1 MAKNPRWNLKGDRDR
16 VRSLLFLFVLKRLNH
31 AKFTAP
37 IMEDKTLQFINKRR
51 IMMYRQMINF
61 IELMVV
67 SLMALV
73 ATSISRL
80 TWYQTV
86 GMFFAAV
93 FMLFISI
100 ELECGESKKEEL

>member
-1 MAKNPRWNLKGDRDR
+1 MITKLHKLVCFFSFCPHLVLRSNM
-16 VRSLLFLFVLKRLNH
+16 VRYH
-31 AKFTAP
+31 AKKTYPF
-37 IMEDKTLQFINKRR
+37 MEDKTLHFINKRR

-73 ATSISRL
+73 ATSISML
-80 TWYQTV
+80 TWYQVV

-93 FMLFISI
+93 IMLFIGI

>member
-1 MAKNPRWNLKGDRDR
+1 
-16 VRSLLFLFVLKRLNH
+16 
-31 AKFTAP
+31 
-37 IMEDKTLQFINKRR
+37 
-51 IMMYRQMINF
+51 MYRQMINF

-80 TWYQTV
+80 TWYQIV

-100 ELECGESKKEEL
+100 ELECGGNKEEKL

>member
-1 MAKNPRWNLKGDRDR
+1 
-16 VRSLLFLFVLKRLNH
+16 
-31 AKFTAP
+31 
-37 IMEDKTLQFINKRR
+37 MEDKTLQFINKRR

-73 ATSISRL
+73 ATSISML
-80 TWYQTV
+80 TWYRVV
-86 GMFFAAV
+86 GMFFAAI

-100 ELECGESKKEEL
+100 ELECEESKKEEL

>member
-1 MAKNPRWNLKGDRDR
+1 
-16 VRSLLFLFVLKRLNH
+16 
-31 AKFTAP
+31 
-37 IMEDKTLQFINKRR
+37 MEDKALHFINKRR

-67 SLMALV
+67 SLMAIV
-73 ATSISRL
+73 VTSISML
-80 TWYQTV
+80 TWYQIV

-100 ELECGESKKEEL
+100 ELECRETKEEKF

>member
-1 MAKNPRWNLKGDRDR
+1 
-16 VRSLLFLFVLKRLNH
+16 
-31 AKFTAP
+31 
-37 IMEDKTLQFINKRR
+37 
-51 IMMYRQMINF
+51 MYRQMINF

-80 TWYQTV
+80 TWYEIV
-86 GMFFAAV
+86 GMFFAGL

-100 ELECGESKKEEL
+100 ECEWRNKKEKQD

>member
-1 MAKNPRWNLKGDRDR
+1 
-16 VRSLLFLFVLKRLNH
+16 
-31 AKFTAP
+31 
-37 IMEDKTLQFINKRR
+37 
-51 IMMYRQMINF
+51 MYRQMINF

-80 TWYQTV
+80 TWYQVV
-86 GMFFAAV
+86 GMFFAAI

-100 ELECGESKKEEL
+100 ELECGESKEEEL